1 MDMVFCISSYIS
13 VMNFGVI
20 VAAGEPDQ
28 IRSNEK
34 VQKIYFGED
43 RCSLR

>member
-1 MDMVFCISSYIS
+1 MDMVFCISSCIS
-13 VMNFGVI
+13 VMNLGQI

-28 IRSNEK
+28 IRCNEK
-34 VQKIYFGED
+34 VQRIYFGED